1 MLGDVIGNILDGDDK
16 FSHREIL
23 PNLRRK
29 VYPNSCHQITYIM
42 GAHLKSND
50 AKSDNKDGKDKDA
63 SPAPDVFGAET
74 STAAS
79 SDESKPVTIEKLAAT
94 PKKQATGKQKPRK
107 KYNIWWIKAAVISLV
122 LAAFFSFLSELTA
135 SAENIVII
143 ILLLAFLITASIL
156 FDAIGVAV
164 TSCDPTPIVS
174 MSSRKIYGARTA
186 LWLVKNSGTVSSICN
201 DVIGDI
207 FGIISGACSAAIVLK
222 ITMNLGESWQR
233 WLSIGISA
241 VVSALTIGGKAFMK
255 NIAISNSR
263 EFVMFVARCLA
274 IFNKDER
281 RIKKREAQK
290 KKQQREASKQ
300 SNDDSSDEK

>member
-1 MLGDVIGNILDGDDK
+1 MKANDDISDNLKNADADGAPDFSLQSDQNETAKPDVI
-16 FSHREIL
+16 
-23 PNLRRK
+23 
-29 VYPNSCHQITYIM
+29 
-42 GAHLKSND
+42 
-50 AKSDNKDGKDKDA
+50 
-63 SPAPDVFGAET
+63 
-74 STAAS
+74 
-79 SDESKPVTIEKLAAT
+79 IEKVAAT
-94 PKKQATGKQKPRK
+94 PKKQSEKKQKPRK

-143 ILLLAFLITASIL
+143 ILLLAFLITASIV

-174 MSSRKIYGARTA
+174 MSSRRIYGAKTA

-207 FGIISGACSAAIVLK
+207 FGIISGACSAAIVIK
-222 ITMNLGESWQR
+222 ITTSLGESWQR

-255 NIAISNSR
+255 NIAINNSR
-263 EFVMFVARCLA
+263 DFVMFVARCLA
-274 IFNKDER
+274 IFNKNERKIRKRESEKRKRQKDNQTKNASER
-281 RIKKREAQK
+281 RDAKHK
-290 KKQQREASKQ
+290 
-300 SNDDSSDEK
+300 